1 MNLEELS
8 NKNYPVSIVDEL
20 LVEEDVA
27 DVDGEGDAEGVQ
39 HLSDEE
45 LLVVRAEA
53 VPELDKA
60 ICNLVRTAV

>member
-1 MNLEELS
+1 M
-8 NKNYPVSIVDEL
+8 SIVDEL

-45 LLVVRAEA
+45 LLVVEAEGSL
-53 VPELDKA
+53 ELDKGV
-60 ICNLVRTAV
+60 CNVVDPRV

>member
-1 MNLEELS
+1 MA
-8 NKNYPVSIVDEL
+8 IVNEL

-45 LLVVRAEA
+45 LLVVEAEG
-53 VPELDKA
+53 PLELEKGV
-60 ICNLVRTAV
+60 CNLVHTSV